1 MSEEVYDEVHLRK
14 YLLGEL
20 NEAEQQAL
28 EERLMAETEFFD
40 LLQVAEDELVDDYL
54 GGGLSAVE
62 RERFDSFFVST
73 SERRR
78 KLSFAMA
85 LRRYVTDEGAVDA
98 LAPAVA
104 ELASPV
110 LPRPSPVAGHPSSWW
125 NRAFSSPYLRMAATT
140 VIVIGLGLGIW

>member
-54 GGGLSAVE
+54 RGALSGDE
-62 RERFDSFFVST
+62 RGKFESFFLST
-73 SERRR
+73 PERSR
-78 KLSFAMA
+78 KLSFAMT
-85 LRRYVTDEGAVDA
+85 LRRYVTAEAAVRR
-98 LAPAVA
+98 APAT
-104 ELASPV
+104 EPETTK
-110 LPRPSPVAGHPSSWW
+110 PSPRISAGQSLIIGQATWW
-125 NRAFSSPYLRMAATT
+125 NRGF
-140 VIVIGLGLGIW
+140 